1 MFNKKGVIKIITYNL
16 EEFEEL
22 KKTNNK
28 VLLKDELGRV
38 VGEFQRTEYT
48 WFYDY
53 FKGYRIRY
61 MKDCII
67 DLMIDFEKE
76 SLIITS
82 ETVIKTKLDGKYLYL
97 YFDKGDILFSSKF
110 GYGADCKNINQL
122 HYCDKEKL
130 LKVVEKIVKKIEK
143 SELKKEVKEMILE
156 KYLLY

>member
-97 YFDKGDILFSSKF
+97 YFEKGNIFFSSKF
-110 GYGADCKNINQL
+110 GYSVEHKSINEL

-130 LKVVEKIVKKIEK
+130 LKIVEKIDRK
-143 SELKKEVKEMILE
+143 STRLNSSHEFVSRMPSSA
-156 KYLLY
+156 

>member
-1 MFNKKGVIKIITYNL
+1 
-16 EEFEEL
+16 
-22 KKTNNK
+22 
-28 VLLKDELGRV
+28 
-38 VGEFQRTEYT
+38 
-48 WFYDY
+48 
-53 FKGYRIRY
+53 

-110 GYGADCKNINQL
+110 DYGADCKNINQL

-130 LKVVEKIVKKIEK
+130 LKIVEKIVKKIEK

-156 KYLLY
+156 KYLVYKE